1 MTLSI
6 DPDDCAE
13 FRAMNDK
20 VREMAL
26 YAQRAAG
33 RINNP
38 SVQTAMQQIAQAL
51 EDVRTDEIVPRL
63 HVLRDTLAIEG
74 VGYAGVDPEEADAE
88 LAALEE
94 VTGG

>member
-1 MTLSI
+1 MTLPI

-13 FRAMNDK
+13 SRAMNDK

-51 EDVRTDEIVPRL
+51 EDVRQDEIVPRL